1 MAQRCLFVIRNLPRA
16 RVSVSAVIAGEEA
29 LSGSHVATLLVAEGL
44 ARRGFEIGVYI
55 VHGQELVDKTFRS
68 FPDLTA
74 AAAWIGRDPTVW
86 ASYGDDAIL
95 TTIGASGLRPII
107 WAHLPLTASDKR
119 ALEGGSATGVITVSD
134 GVRTP
139 LLRTRQHRRVGRI
152 YNPLAPSFTAPTSS
166 DANRYAN
173 RTVVYVGA
181 AGVTKGLHRV
191 LEMWRF
197 VRRADSNAKLL
208 LAGTGK
214 LYGQERS
221 LGPHG
226 IANPEFESRYVSPL
240 VDEFGSLA
248 AAGIEPL
255 GLLTPL
261 ELLDLYSR
269 TSLGVVNMNW
279 REYFETFCCAAVEML
294 AAGLPVFS
302 VSRGALP
309 ETIGRSGG
317 AFLTRREDPGGA
329 AADFCALLSNP
340 RRLASMGGAGREFVR
355 TEYDWGHVVDQWAR
369 LLERDG
375 EIKILDGPWR
385 GPTSARYYLERS
397 AGRMN
402 AGWLLDAA
410 ASAVRRIRRS
420 G

>member
-1 MAQRCLFVIRNLPRA
+1 MARRCLFVIRNLPRA

-44 ARRGFEIGVYI
+44 ARRGFEIGVHI

-68 FPDLTA
+68 FPDLTS

-86 ASYGDDAIL
+86 ASYGDDTIL

-107 WAHLPLTASDKR
+107 WAHLPLTVSDKR
-119 ALEGGSATGVITVSD
+119 ALVSGSATGVITVSD

-152 YNPLAPSFTAPTSS
+152 YNPLAPSFTAPPPPPTSS
-166 DANRYAN
+166 GANRYAN
-173 RTVVYVGA
+173 RSVVYVGA

-226 IANPEFESRYVSPL
+226 IANPDFESRYVSPL

-294 AAGLPVFS
+294 AVGLPVFS

-317 AFLTRREDPGGA
+317 AFLTLREDPSGA
-329 AADFCALLSNP
+329 ADDFRALLSSP
-340 RRLASMGGAGREFVR
+340 ERLAGMGAAGRAFVR
-355 TEYDWGHVVDQWAR
+355 SEYDWGHVVDQWAQ
-369 LLERDG
+369 
-375 EIKILDGPWR
+375 P
-385 GPTSARYYLERS
+385 
-397 AGRMN
+397 AGR
-402 AGWLLDAA
+402 
-410 ASAVRRIRRS
+410 
-420 G
+420 